1 MKILEIESLSVSYD
15 NNEVLSDISFSL
27 EHNDYL
33 SIVGENGSGKS
44 TLIKAILGLLKYKKG
59 NINFNGLKKNE
70 IGYLPQ
76 QGLIQ
81 QSFPASVFE
90 VVISGNLNKSKFI
103 PFYSFQ
109 DRKRA
114 KENIEKLGMTDYI
127 KKSYKDL
134 SGGQQQRVALARAL
148 CSARELL
155 VLDEPST
162 GLDPIATSELYQLI
176 KKLNEELTIIMV
188 SHDIASAIRF
198 SSKILH
204 LNKNI
209 LFFGSTEDY
218 IKTELYKKMIGN
230 DKIKESK

>member
-1 MKILEIESLSVSYD
+1 MKILDIEKLSVSYD

-27 EHNDYL
+27 EKNDYL
-33 SIVGENGSGKS
+33 AIVGENGSGKS
-44 TLIKAILGLLKYKKG
+44 TLVKAILGLLKHKTG
-59 NINFNGLKKNE
+59 SINFSGIKKNE

-90 VVISGNLNKSKFI
+90 VVISGRLNKSKFI
-103 PFYSFQ
+103 PFYTLN
-109 DRKRA
+109 DRKCA
-114 KENIEKLGMTDYI
+114 KETIEKLGMAKYI

-148 CSARELL
+148 CSAKELL

-162 GLDPIATSELYQLI
+162 GLDPIATSELYSLI

-209 LFFGSTEDY
+209 LFFGRTEDY
-218 IKTELYKKMIGN
+218 IKTDMYKKMIG
-230 DKIKESK
+230 EGE